1 MFLPLSLGRRLR
13 KRGCTHSRLKNEHVH
28 LLLRQEQKKRMCG
41 DAGMILAKQ
50 FQLARWLGYETLKES
65 GLLHSTAK
73 ALSV

>member
-1 MFLPLSLGRRLR
+1 
-13 KRGCTHSRLKNEHVH
+13 
-28 LLLRQEQKKRMCG
+28 MCG

-73 ALSV
+73 AMSDWTF